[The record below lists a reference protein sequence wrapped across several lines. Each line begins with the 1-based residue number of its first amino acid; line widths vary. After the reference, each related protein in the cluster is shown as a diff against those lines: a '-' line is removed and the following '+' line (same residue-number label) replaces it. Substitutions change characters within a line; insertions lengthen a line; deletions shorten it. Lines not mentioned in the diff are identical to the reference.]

1 MAAQQPT
8 HDHGYSGGFHTT
20 RWSLVLSAQGKSP
33 APQADAAESLETLC
47 RLYWRPLF
55 AFVRRSGHSLHD
67 AQDLTQEFF
76 SRLLAK
82 EWLMAVDQER
92 GRFRSFLLMAMKRFL
107 ANEWDRSRTLKR
119 GADLQ
124 FISLHA
130 TSYAEDR
137 APELAAASEE
147 SPDAAYDRVWAVNV
161 LDNAMSSLRGE
172 YEASGR
178 LAEYE
183 AMKPHL
189 IADRGEIPYEELAV
203 ALGISAVSAR
213 SSVHRFRKRFREIFR
228 AEIANTVADPE
239 GIEDEMRAVVAALAK
254 EGS

>member
-1 MAAQQPT
+1 MAAQQSAP
-8 HDHGYSGGFHTT
+8 DHAYSGGFHTT
-20 RWSLVLSAQGKSP
+20 RWSLVLAAQGRSA
-33 APQADAAESLETLC
+33 APRADSAESLETLC

-55 AFVRRSGHSLHD
+55 AFARRSGHSLHD

-107 ANEWDRSRTLKR
+107 ANEWDRSHTQKR
-119 GADLQ
+119 GAKLH

-137 APELAAASEE
+137 APELAFASAE

-172 YEASGR
+172 YEAAGR
-178 LAEYE
+178 LAEFE

-189 IADRGEIPYEELAV
+189 TAERGEIPYEELAV
-203 ALGISAVSAR
+203 NLGISAVSAR
-213 SSVHRFRKRFREIFR
+213 SALHRFRKRFREIFR
-228 AEIANTVADPE
+228 TEIANTVADPE
-239 GIEDEMRAVVAALAK
+239 GIEDEMRAVVAALAR
-254 EGS
+254 EA

>member
-1 MAAQQPT
+1 
-8 HDHGYSGGFHTT
+8 
-20 RWSLVLSAQGKSP
+20 
-33 APQADAAESLETLC
+33 
-47 RLYWRPLF
+47 
-55 AFVRRSGHSLHD
+55 
-67 AQDLTQEFF
+67 
-76 SRLLAK
+76 
-82 EWLMAVDQER
+82 
-92 GRFRSFLLMAMKRFL
+92 MAMKRFL

-137 APELAAASEE
+137 APELAAVAEE

-189 IADRGEIPYEELAV
+189 TAERGEIPYEELAV

-228 AEIANTVADPE
+228 AEIANTVADPA
-239 GIEDEMRAVVAALAK
+239 GIEDEMRAVVAALAR